1 MEDHEFPLLE
11 EAISKLWDKSHEFG
25 LDPFPVHFEV
35 VPPAIMYEFG
45 AYLLPGRFQHWTH
58 GKASYPDGDTAAP
71 LTPSGY
77 LQMRPERK
85 LSLKSGMWQV
95 FEY

>member
-11 EAISKLWDKSHEFG
+11 EAIGTLWDKAHELG

-58 GKASYPDGDTAAP
+58 GKA
-71 LTPSGY
+71 
-77 LQMRPERK
+77 
-85 LSLKSGMWQV
+85 
-95 FEY
+95 